1 MKKQLKK
8 LSLNKKQVSQ
18 LTQDAV
24 VGGSTLCTF
33 LCGNNDPVETIDLTH
48 CWGNYICEFRTSI

>member
-18 LTQDAV
+18 LTQEAV
-24 VGGSTLCTF
+24 KGGSTLCSI
-33 LCGNNDPVETIDLTH
+33 LCGNNEPVVTIDLTH
-48 CWGNYICEFRTSI
+48 CWGNYICEFRGTI